1 MSARASIQKAII
13 EKLKS
18 IDGTGT
24 YKTNLYNNAYPTLK
38 FWDEVNDFPSI
49 YSSNGAETRDY
60 MPSAFKWGY
69 LNISLKL
76 YVRSE
81 TSSEDLE
88 TLIEDVEKV
97 IDSNRTIVY
106 DETTGAATTEILISS
121 IVTDEGLLKPFAIGE
136 INLQVRYQVL

>member
-1 MSARASIQKAII
+1 MSARAGIQKAII

-18 IDGTGT
+18 IDGTGN
-24 YKTNLYNNAYPTLK
+24 YKTNIFNNAYPTLK
-38 FWDEVNDFPSI
+38 FWDEVSDFPSI
-49 YSSNGAETRDY
+49 YSSNGMETRDY
-60 MPSAFKWGY
+60 MPAAFKWGF

-81 TSSEDLE
+81 TASEDLE
-88 TLIEDVEKV
+88 ALIEDVEKV

>member
-1 MSARASIQKAII
+1 MSARAGIQRAVI
-13 EKLKS
+13 EKLKD
-18 IDGTGT
+18 INGTGT
-24 YKTNLYNNAYPTLK
+24 YKTNLYDNAYPTLK
-38 FWDEVNDFPSI
+38 FWDEVNDFPCI
-49 YSSNGAETRDY
+49 YSSNGMETRDY

-106 DETTGAATTEILISS
+106 DTETGAATTEILISS
-121 IVTDEGLLKPFAIGE
+121 IVTDEGLLKPYAIGE